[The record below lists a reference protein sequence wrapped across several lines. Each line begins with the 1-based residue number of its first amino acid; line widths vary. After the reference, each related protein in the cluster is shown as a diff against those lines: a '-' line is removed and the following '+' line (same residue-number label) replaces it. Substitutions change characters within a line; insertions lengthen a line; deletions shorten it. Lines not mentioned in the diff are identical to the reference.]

1 MIEKL
6 RKYLDT
12 SGHGSALLTELSKA
26 FDCMSLNTYGVQFF
40 STYLIPLSIA
50 SYQNY

>member
-26 FDCMSLNTYGVQFF
+26 CMSLNTYGVQFF
-40 STYLIPLSIA
+40 STYLVPLSIA